1 MKSSELAA
9 AKECDKVAGACTL
22 RVAPIASLSGGM

>member
-9 AKECDKVAGACTL
+9 VKECDKAAGACTL
-22 RVAPIASLSGGM
+22 SVAPIASLSGGL